1 MRINR
6 PEDWQKCYSPS
17 WATAVLVR
25 AEKLAHGRAKG
36 KPAPTGGKKPI
47 PHQKGTNVPIAREK
61 AIRSMSALRN
71 VKVRVQRF

>member
-1 MRINR
+1 
-6 PEDWQKCYSPS
+6 
-17 WATAVLVR
+17 VR